1 MICGIDTVVNLS
13 EEIKSIIR
21 MINAKFGVFL
31 LLVYLYKKKKR
42 NFFSP
47 KDRIATFKKLWI
59 PQAHKLLWHKS

>member
-31 LLVYLYKKKKR
+31 LLVYLYKKKK
-42 NFFSP
+42 
-47 KDRIATFKKLWI
+47 KKLFL
-59 PQAHKLLWHKS
+59 PQRQDSDI

>member
-31 LLVYLYKKKKR
+31 LLVYLYKKK
-42 NFFSP
+42 NLF
-47 KDRIATFKKLWI
+47 L
-59 PQAHKLLWHKS
+59 PQRQDSDI

>member
-31 LLVYLYKKKKR
+31 LLVYLYKKKK
-42 NFFSP
+42 
-47 KDRIATFKKLWI
+47 KLFL
-59 PQAHKLLWHKS
+59 PQRQDSDI